1 MERWKEM
8 IKLEEFG
15 VYLAVA
21 KNVKHNKQLLT
32 SLDGEGISKLSG
44 ECTAYYARLSDE
56 LADIKDAIDIEFK
69 RLVEEDMGST
79 MAVRVAEVNVIKD
92 REVSRRDI
100 QYLLQA
106 LDRIAMSAAVRLKVL
121 SKEK

>member
-1 MERWKEM
+1 M

-15 VYLAVA
+15 VYLAVSN
-21 KNVKHNKQLLT
+21 NVKNNKRLLT

-56 LADIKDAIDIEFK
+56 LADVKDAIDIEFK
-69 RLVEEDMGST
+69 RLVETDMGST
-79 MAVRVAEVNVIKD
+79 MAVRVAEVNINKD
-92 REVSRRDI
+92 REVTRRDI
-100 QYLLQA
+100 QYLMES

-121 SKEK
+121 SREK